1 MGYQI
6 ININKDTHYEDWVN
20 YRSSGIGASE
30 VGTIMGLNPWK
41 SSVELFYQKI
51 GQLPSKIDENVAMFM
66 GTRLEPVVANLW
78 EHYDDDEAQ
87 FIKNYNEG
95 IKTRLGGEVVGY
107 IKSEKY
113 PHLFLSPDR
122 LILSKKGRLVFR
134 EKLSMKNV
142 TGVLEIK
149 TISGFASKQWE
160 GGIPPS
166 YVCQITTYMLGLGL
180 KYGEIA
186 FLEDGRKLTVI
197 PVQYSESL
205 GNQIIEKTTEFW
217 DRVLAARADM
227 ENAHLYEPEPD
238 GTKAYSDFLN
248 KKYAQSEANTIQGGD
263 DLKQKAIAHKMI
275 TEEIKEKEDEAR
287 ELSNYLKNEM
297 KDFDTI
303 SFGETGKV
311 TWKTDSRGY
320 RTFKNGIK
328 I

>member
-30 VGTIMGLNPWK
+30 VGTVMGLNPWK

-78 EHYDDDEAQ
+78 EHYDNDETQ

-95 IKTRLGGEVVGY
+95 VKTRIGGEVVGY
-107 IKSEKY
+107 ILNEKY

-122 LILSKKGRLVFR
+122 LILKKKGRLVYNG
-134 EKLSMKNV
+134 KLSMNNV

-149 TISGFASKQWE
+149 TISGFASKQWD

-166 YVCQITTYMLGLGL
+166 YVVQLTTYLLGLGL

-186 FLEDGRKLTVI
+186 FLEDGRKLNVV
-197 PVQYSESL
+197 PVNYSESL

-238 GTKAYSDFLN
+238 GTKSYSDFLN
-248 KKYAQSEANTIQGGD
+248 KKYSQSEANTIQGAD
-263 DLKQKAIAHKMI
+263 DLKHKAIAHKMI
-275 TEEIKEKEDEAR
+275 TEEIKDKEDEAR

-303 SFGETGKV
+303 SFGTSGKV

>member
-1 MGYQI
+1 MGYQV

-30 VGTIMGLNPWK
+30 VGTVLGLNPWK

-78 EHYDDDEAQ
+78 EHYDNDERV
-87 FIKNYNEG
+87 FIENYNEG
-95 IKTRLGGEVVGY
+95 RKTRLGGEVTGY
-107 IKSEKY
+107 ILNEKY

-122 LILSKKGRLVFR
+122 LILKKKGRLVYNG
-134 EKLSMKNV
+134 KLSMKNI

-180 KYGEIA
+180 EYGEIA

-197 PVQYSESL
+197 QVKYSESL
-205 GNQIIEKTTEFW
+205 GAQIIEKTTEFW
-217 DRVLAARADM
+217 ERVLAARADI

-238 GTKAYSDFLN
+238 GTEAYSNFLN
-248 KKYAQSEANTIQGGD
+248 KKYSQSEANTIQGSD
-263 DLKQKAIAHKMI
+263 DLKLRAVKHKALM
-275 TEEIKEKEDEAR
+275 EDIKDKEAEAR

-297 KDFDTI
+297 KEFDTI
-303 SFGETGKV
+303 SFGKLGKV
-311 TWKTDSRGY
+311 TWKTDARGY
-320 RTFKNGIK
+320 RIFKNGIK
-328 I
+328 L

>member
-30 VGTIMGLNPWK
+30 VGTVMGLNPWK

-78 EHYDDDEAQ
+78 EHYDNDETQ

-95 IKTRLGGEVVGY
+95 VKTRIGGEVVGY
-107 IKSEKY
+107 ILNEKY

-122 LILSKKGRLVFR
+122 LILKKKGRLVYNG
-134 EKLSMKNV
+134 KLSMNNV

-166 YVCQITTYMLGLGL
+166 YVVQLTTYLLGLGL

-186 FLEDGRKLTVI
+186 FLEDGRKLNVV
-197 PVQYSESL
+197 PVNYSESL

-227 ENAHLYEPEPD
+227 ENVHLYEPEPD
-238 GTKAYSDFLN
+238 GTKSYSDFLN
-248 KKYAQSEANTIQGGD
+248 KKYSQSEANTIQGAD
-263 DLKQKAIAHKMI
+263 DLKQKAITHKLI
-275 TEEIKEKEDEAR
+275 TEEIKDKEDEAR

-303 SFGETGKV
+303 SFGTSGKV